1 MSPRDSLSTGTRAF
15 VAIVYTVLGL
25 SFILSTVTLFYDFG
39 YEEGLIHATFD
50 SHTFLFFPLFGV
62 LALIAFYTPSV
73 VFTHLYWHRMR
84 FGKLRFT
91 VGTLVVAGLAIA
103 SANELRKVNARDA
116 WEIAPHVLQA
126 DKGDPAGCAERGT
139 GACTRGPVMTVL
151 KDLRAESQKR
161 VDLSKFSRNCRPDER
176 LELPQSHKE
185 PRWCFPARA
194 MLSWQACCTAQS
206 AFRDQLISL
215 YAVPRNHSL
224 TREVHTLLLPLKTFF
239 IIITIVIGI
248 FLVIWRS
255 MLDLYYDDYGP
266 RIERG
271 VLIGAFAMLF
281 WPVTNYA
288 AQLAQFTLYGR
299 WQENLPINITT
310 PSLLVAPWA
319 LLLLFYFLRRLGQRA
334 ETIGRVGGI
343 AASVVAILTFDD
355 LVNWGARIAGI
366 GTDWATLGI
375 LVAIVL
381 LALFVVLY
389 PWKHVSLKDA
399 KAEALRKQG
408 LA

>member
-1 MSPRDSLSTGTRAF
+1 MSPRDSLSSGTRAF

-39 YEEGLIHATFD
+39 FEEGMAHATFD
-50 SHTFLFFPLFGV
+50 SHTFIFFPLFGV

-116 WEIAPHVLQA
+116 WEIAPHVLAA
-126 DKGDPAGCAERGT
+126 DRGQPAGCAEPGK
-139 GACTRGPVMTVL
+139 GPCQRWPVLTVL
-151 KDLRAESQKR
+151 KDLREQSQKR
-161 VDLSKFSRNCRPDER
+161 ADLSKFSRNCKPDKL

-185 PRWCFPARA
+185 PRYCFPAGA
-194 MLSWQACCTAQS
+194 KLGWEACCAAQT
-206 AFRDQLISL
+206 AFRDHLVAL
-215 YAVPRNHSL
+215 YTVQRNHSL
-224 TREVHTLLLPLKTFF
+224 TREVHSMLLPLKTFF
-239 IIITIVIGI
+239 IIVTIVIGI
-248 FLVIWRS
+248 FLVIWRG
-255 MLDLYYDDYGP
+255 MLDMYYDDYGP

-281 WPVTNYA
+281 WPITNYA

-299 WQENLPINITT
+299 FEEGLPINITT

-343 AASVVAILTFDD
+343 AASIVAILTFDD

-366 GTDWATLGI
+366 GADRVSLSILG
-375 LVAIVL
+375 AIVL
-381 LALFVVLY
+381 GALFVVLF
-389 PWKHVSLKDA
+389 PWRHVSLKEV
-399 KAEALRKQG
+399 KAQALHVRG
-408 LA
+408 PA